1 MKKLSLK
8 IRIQKIIFMRT
19 ITTFLFTLLLTFSLS
34 AQWQPAGDKIKTRWA
49 SQIDVN
55 NVLPEYP
62 RPIMERAEWQNLN
75 GLWDYAIQP
84 VGSQKPAGFDG
95 EILVPFAIESS
106 LSGVQ
111 KRVGRDNELWYQR
124 TFTVPA
130 KWKNNRILLHF
141 GAVDWKAD
149 VWVNDVKVGQHTGG
163 YTPFSFDIT
172 PALVNGKNKLVV
184 KVWDPTDQG
193 FQPRG
198 KQVNKPEGIW
208 YTPVT
213 GIWQTVWLE
222 PVPEKYIENIRITPD
237 IDKKTLSVEA
247 LVNTTSSADRIE
259 VTVKENGQVVAT
271 AQSINNLPVE
281 IAMPENMKL
290 WSPDSPNL
298 YDLEITLWDGA
309 KVLDKV
315 NSYAAMR
322 KYSIKR
328 DDKGIVRLQLNNK
341 DQFQFGPLDQ
351 GWWPDGLYTAPTDE
365 ALEYD
370 IIKTKDFGF
379 NMIRKHVKVEP
390 ARWYTH
396 CDRHGIIVWQDMPSG
411 DRGPGWNSRDYFKGP
426 ESMRSAES
434 EANYR
439 KEWKEIIDYLYSN
452 PSVGVWVP
460 FNEAWG
466 QFKTKEIVEW
476 TKQYDPS
483 RLVNPASGGNHY
495 PVGDMLDLH
504 NYPDPQLYL
513 YDAQRATVLGEY
525 GGIGWAN
532 KDHLWE
538 PNRNWGYVQF
548 NSSKEVTDEY
558 VKYAEQLKK
567 LILQGFSAAVYT
579 QTTDVEIEVNGLMT
593 YDRELVKV
601 DEERVKKVNQEIC
614 NILND

>member
-1 MKKLSLK
+1 
-8 IRIQKIIFMRT
+8 MRT
-19 ITTFLFTLLLTFSLS
+19 IFTFLFTVVLTFSIS
-34 AQWQPAGDKIKTRWA
+34 AQWKPAGDKLKTRWA
-49 SQIDVN
+49 SEIDVN

-75 GLWDYAIQP
+75 GLWNYAILP
-84 VGSQKPAGFDG
+84 VGQQPASYDG
-95 EILVPFAIESS
+95 EILVPFAVESS

-111 KRVGRDNELWYQR
+111 KRVGTDNELWYQR
-124 TFTVPA
+124 EFTVPS
-130 KWKNNRILLHF
+130 KWKNNKILLHF
-141 GAVDWKAD
+141 GAVDWRAD
-149 VWVNDVKVGQHTGG
+149 VWVNDVKVGRHQGG
-163 YTPFSFDIT
+163 YTPFSFDVT
-172 PALVNGKNKLVV
+172 AALVNGTNTLKV

-222 PVPEKYIENIRITPD
+222 PVPETYIKDLKITPN
-237 IDKKTLSVEA
+237 IDNNTLLVEA
-247 LVNTTSSADRIE
+247 ITNLYASANRVE
-259 VTVKENGQVVAT
+259 VTVKDGNSVVAT
-271 AQSINNLPVE
+271 GKSINKQPVE
-281 IAMPENMKL
+281 IAMPKNVKH
-290 WSPDSPNL
+290 WSPDNPHL
-298 YDLEITLWDGA
+298 YDLEVVVYDGN
-309 KVLDKV
+309 KQLDKV

-322 KYSIKR
+322 KYSMKR

-341 DQFQFGPLDQ
+341 DLFQFGPLDQ
-351 GWWPDGLYTAPTDE
+351 GWWPDGLYTAATDE

-370 IIKTKDFGF
+370 IIKTKDLGF

-396 CDRHGIIVWQDMPSG
+396 CDRHGIIVWQDMPNG
-411 DRGPGWNSRDYFKGP
+411 DRGPEWQMHNYFTGN
-426 ESMRSAES
+426 ERVRSAES

-439 KEWKEIIDYLYSN
+439 QEWKELIDYLYSY

-466 QFKTKEIVEW
+466 QFKTKEITEW
-476 TKQYDPS
+476 TKAYDPS

-495 PVGDMLDLH
+495 TIGDMLDLH
-504 NYPDPQLYL
+504 NYPNPRMYL

-532 KDHLWE
+532 KEHLWE
-538 PNRNWGYVQF
+538 PDRNWGYVQF

-558 VKYAEQLKK
+558 VKYAEELKQL
-567 LILQGFSAAVYT
+567 IRQGFSAAVYT
-579 QTTDVEIEVNGLMT
+579 QTTDVEVEVNGLLT
-593 YDRELVKV
+593 YDRKLVKV
-601 DEERVKKVNQEIC
+601 DEDRVRKVNQEIC

>member
-1 MKKLSLK
+1 MNSKL
-8 IRIQKIIFMRT
+8 
-19 ITTFLFTLLLTFSLS
+19 FLFTLSLISFSLS

-55 NVLPEYP
+55 NVWPEYP

-75 GLWDYAIQP
+75 GLWNYAILP
-84 VGSQKPAGFDG
+84 VGKQKPASFDG

-111 KRVGRDNELWYQR
+111 KRVGRDHELWYHR
-124 TFTVPA
+124 EFTVPS
-130 KWKNNRILLHF
+130 KWKNQHVLLHF

-149 VWVNDVKVGQHTGG
+149 IWVNDVKVGQHTGG

-172 PALVNGKNKLVV
+172 PALKSGKNSLVV

-193 FQPRG
+193 YQPRG
-198 KQVNKPEGIW
+198 KQVNRPEGIW

-247 LVNTTSSADRIE
+247 LVNAASSAGRIE
-259 VTVKENGQVVAT
+259 VTVKEGGQIVAT

-298 YDLEITLWDGA
+298 YDLEITLWDGTRQ
-309 KVLDKV
+309 LDKV

-322 KYSIKR
+322 KYSTKR

-341 DQFQFGPLDQ
+341 DLFQFGPLDQ

-426 ESMRSAES
+426 ESMRTAES
-434 EANYR
+434 EANFR
-439 KEWKEIIDYLYSN
+439 KEWKEIIDYLYSY

-495 PVGDMLDLH
+495 PVGDILDLH
-504 NYPDPQLYL
+504 NYPEPQLYL

-532 KDHLWE
+532 KEHLWE

-548 NSSKEVTDEY
+548 NSAKEVTDEY
-558 VKYAEQLKK
+558 VKYAEQLKQ
-567 LILQGFSAAVYT
+567 LILHGFSAAVYT

-601 DEERVKKVNQEIC
+601 DEARVKNVNQEIC